1 MQRRSVK
8 RDAILA
14 AMQATKAHPSAQQ
27 LYDTLRKEW
36 PQLSLGTVYRDV
48 AQLKNAGYIRTVCT
62 VNGQE
67 RYDANVEDHIHF
79 VCEECSCV
87 TDLPGDV
94 LAPAISECA
103 KAGGMKVHSAD
114 LTLRGV
120 CSRCQSAEVIEQ

>member
-27 LYDTLRKEW
+27 LYDTLRKDW

-79 VCEECSCV
+79 VCEKCSGV
-87 TDLPGDV
+87 IDLPGDV
-94 LAPAISECA
+94 LTPELSKSLEEC
-103 KAGGMKVHSAD
+103 GLRTISAD
-114 LTLRGV
+114 LTLKGV
-120 CSRCQSAEVIEQ
+120 CNNCQKADVINQ

>member
-14 AMQATKAHPSAQQ
+14 AMRATKAHPSAQQ
-27 LYDTLRKEW
+27 LYDALRKDW

-79 VCEECSCV
+79 VCEECAGV
-87 TDLPGDV
+87 TDLPGEV
-94 LAPAISECA
+94 LSDELCRSLEEC
-103 KAGGMKVHSAD
+103 GLSVHSAD
-114 LTLRGV
+114 LTLKGV
-120 CSRCQSAEVIEQ
+120 CSGCQSAAVIDQ

>member
-1 MQRRSVK
+1 MQRKSVK

-27 LYDTLRKEW
+27 LYDTLRKDW
-36 PQLSLGTVYRDV
+36 PQISLGTVYRDV

-67 RYDANVEDHIHF
+67 RYDANVNDHIHF
-79 VCEECSCV
+79 VCEKCSGV

-94 LAPAISECA
+94 LAPSLNECVA
-103 KAGGMKVHSAD
+103 QCGMKVHSAD

-120 CSRCQSAEVIEQ
+120 CSRCQMAEVIEQ

>member
-27 LYDTLRKEW
+27 LYDTLRKDW

-79 VCEECSCV
+79 VCEKCSGV
-87 TDLPGDV
+87 IDLPGDV
-94 LAPAISECA
+94 LTPELSKSLEEFGL
-103 KAGGMKVHSAD
+103 KTFSAD

-120 CSRCQSAEVIEQ
+120 CSNCQSAAVIEQ